1 MREFWIKDLSYAS
14 EGRKKLDWAEGQMK
28 VLMKIRERFQK
39 EKPLKNQKISACLHI
54 TKETGVLLKTL
65 VEGGAQV
72 SLCPSN
78 PLSTQDDVA
87 AALVE
92 EGIKVYGFRGLSLK
106 EYYECIGY
114 ALLQKPTITMD
125 DGADLVS
132 TLHKIA
138 YDIKGMDV
146 EYVKEI
152 IGDVGKDLINGIF
165 GGTEETT
172 TGVIR
177 LRALERKGMLKY
189 PIIAVNDAKSKNLFD
204 NPIGTGQS
212 ALDGILRATNVLFA
226 GKNVVVV
233 GFGQVGSGI
242 AERARGLGAKVT
254 VVEVDPIKALKAV
267 MYGFNVDTLSRAA
280 EYGDIFITATGNI
293 NVIRGEHFE
302 KMKDGAILA
311 NAGHMDVEISK
322 KELEMLAKEK
332 VEVSNLMTLF
342 RMKDGRK
349 IYLLGDG
356 RLVNLVCAE
365 GHPSE
370 VMDLSFSLQA
380 LCVEFIVKN
389 KDRLERKV
397 LTVPE
402 DIDKEVAQLKLDTMN
417 ITIEKLTE
425 EQKRYLSEW
434 QTGT

>member
-1 MREFWIKDLSYAS
+1 MREFWIKDPSYAS

-39 EKPLKNQKISACLHI
+39 DKPLKNQRISACLHI
-54 TKETGVLLKTL
+54 TKETGVLVKTL
-65 VEGGAQV
+65 LEGGAQV
-72 SLCPSN
+72 NLCPSN
-78 PLSTQDDVA
+78 PLSTQDEVA
-87 AALVE
+87 AALVK
-92 EGIKVYGFRGLSLK
+92 EGVKVYGFRGLTSK

-114 ALLQKPTITMD
+114 ALLHGPTITMD

-132 TLHKIA
+132 TLHKLA
-138 YDIKGMDV
+138 YDIRGVDV
-146 EYVKEI
+146 DYVKGVLGGAGEDI
-152 IGDVGKDLINGIF
+152 IKGVV

-172 TGVIR
+172 TGVVR
-177 LRALERKGMLKY
+177 LRALEKKGMLRY

-204 NPIGTGQS
+204 NPVGTGQS
-212 ALDGILRATNVLFA
+212 ALDGIMRATNVLFA
-226 GKNVVVV
+226 GKDVVVV

-242 AERARGLGAKVT
+242 AERARGLGARVT

-267 MYGFNVDTLSRAA
+267 MYGFNVSTLSRAA

-322 KELEMLAKEK
+322 RELEMLAKEK
-332 VEVSNLMTLF
+332 VEVSKLMTLF
-342 RMKDGRK
+342 RMTDGRR

-389 KDRLERKV
+389 KEKLERRV
-397 LTVPE
+397 MEVPE
-402 DIDKEVAQLKLDTMN
+402 EIDKEVARLKLDTMN
-417 ITIEKLTE
+417 ITIDELTE
-425 EQKRYLSEW
+425 EQKRYLTEW
-434 QTGT
+434 QVGT

>member
-1 MREFWIKDLSYAS
+1 MREFWIKDPSYAS

-39 EKPLKNQKISACLHI
+39 DKPLKNQRISACLHI
-54 TKETGVLLKTL
+54 TKETGVLVKTL
-65 VEGGAQV
+65 LEGGAQV
-72 SLCPSN
+72 NLCPSN
-78 PLSTQDDVA
+78 PLSTQDEVA
-87 AALVE
+87 AALVK
-92 EGIKVYGFRGLSLK
+92 EGVKVYGFRGLTSK

-114 ALLQKPTITMD
+114 ALLHGPTITMD

-132 TLHKIA
+132 TLHKLA
-138 YDIKGMDV
+138 YGIRGVDVDYVKGVLGGAGEDIIKGV
-146 EYVKEI
+146 V
-152 IGDVGKDLINGIF
+152 

-172 TGVIR
+172 TGVVR
-177 LRALERKGMLKY
+177 LRALEKKGMLRY

-204 NPIGTGQS
+204 NPVGTGQS
-212 ALDGILRATNVLFA
+212 ALDGIMRATNVLFA
-226 GKNVVVV
+226 GKDVVVV

-242 AERARGLGAKVT
+242 AERARGLGARVT

-267 MYGFNVDTLSRAA
+267 MYGFNVSTLSRAA

-322 KELEMLAKEK
+322 RELEMLAKEK
-332 VEVSNLMTLF
+332 VEVSKLMTLF
-342 RMKDGRK
+342 RMADGRR

-389 KDRLERKV
+389 KEKLEKRV
-397 LTVPE
+397 MEVPE
-402 DIDKEVAQLKLDTMN
+402 EIDKEVARLKLDTMN
-417 ITIEKLTE
+417 IAIDELTE
-425 EQKRYLSEW
+425 EQKRYLTEW
-434 QTGT
+434 QVGT